1 MLDFLIAADL
11 VRQRTRESIAGE
23 VAPEDTRTRDRR
35 HAVAARAA
43 SASAEPKRIFKRK
56 WALLGSHQ

>member
-11 VRQRTRESIAGE
+11 VRQSTRESIVGE
-23 VAPEDTRTRDRR
+23 VAPKGTRTRDRR

-43 SASAEPKRIFKRK
+43 SASAAPKRIFKRK
-56 WALLGSHQ
+56 WAVLGSHQ